1 MRLTVTRLLTIP
13 VPLPPYEPVWQTWP
27 MHLIGIGRITIG

>member
-13 VPLPPYEPVWQTWP
+13 VPLPYTPVWQTWP
-27 MHLIGIGRITIG
+27 VHLVGVGRITIG